1 MSGGEIPAIMAVANI
16 GSKLFGGGGAQAAP
30 AAAAPPTP
38 FDTIVQGVPGGEQAP
53 PPMPGRNSLFS
64 GAALTPDETPLP
76 TKNPLF
82 HSPQGAAPAAA
93 QGMAMPTK
101 NPLFHDQAGGM
112 GEAARGMF
120 SPKPAGPDIMAELAD
135 KPLRGGQDM
144 PKPSG
149 GAKPIDNNQRTLDQG
164 WDVETV
170 YGTELQSGSQ
180 GAPYGDLTEV
190 PKNRAGVT
198 DAAKPKPSVLPPV
211 EASSEAPFQAS
222 TPMATPKLDDPVFD
236 TAAPSKPGAQNKQ
249 GGLFGITIPGVGEVN
264 QALRKTPTNPLF
276 QVGMGLLSSGYDG
289 SNPFTQ
295 MNSGI
300 GRIPG
305 LEIAGNQDK
314 RAQTKADQ
322 EADEMAQRQQW
333 AQIMAALGTD
343 PNSASED
350 DEDEPKSRV
359 ARQAAKVVR

>member
-1 MSGGEIPAIMAVANI
+1 MSGGELMALQAVASV
-16 GSKLFGGGGAQAAP
+16 GSKLFSGGSAQAAP

-295 MNSGI
+295 MNQGI
-300 GRIPG
+300 GKIPG

-314 RAQTKADQ
+314 RAQST
-322 EADEMAQRQQW
+322 ADEKASEAAELRE
-333 AQIMAALGTD
+333 IMALLAGKT
-343 PNSASED
+343 ASDDGE
-350 DEDEPKSRV
+350 DEDKPKSRV